1 MFLACNVAELLK
13 TYGRSTKTEDPIIH
27 FYETFLSEYDPALRK
42 ARGVWYT
49 PHPVVNFIVR
59 AVDDILKTEFGLPMG
74 LADTSKTTIQRKVY
88 NKATADQRSKI
99 KADTINEE
107 VHRVQILDPA
117 TGTGTF
123 LAEVVKHIHQQFE
136 GMQGVWSQ
144 YVDEH
149 LLPRLNGFE
158 LLMASYAMAH
168 LQLDLLLTETG
179 YKPLTPK
186 GGSAAQRLRIYLT
199 NSLEESHPDTGT
211 LFANW
216 LSTEANEANHIK
228 RDTPVMCVI
237 GNPPYASSSTNK
249 GAWIESLTADY
260 KKDLVEKSYNS
271 LSDDYVKF
279 IRYGQHFID
288 KNGTGVLAYISNNSF
303 IDGITHRQ
311 MRKHLLESFDSI
323 YILNLHGDA
332 NKKETC
338 PDGSADQNVFDIK
351 QGVSI
356 NIFIKTG
363 QKKKEELGEVKQI
376 DFQGFR
382 EDKYDFLTSNS
393 LNTIIWNKLNVK
405 QPLYQFKKQD
415 SILLE
420 LYNKG
425 FSLEKIF
432 NQNATGI
439 KTERDVLTIQFD
451 IDKIKKIIQ
460 DLRDKNS
467 VEVRAIYSL
476 DKDGRDWQLLFAQ
489 KDIINNKPTIIPI
502 LYRPFDYRYTA
513 YTGITKG
520 FMAYPREKIMR
531 HLFKDNYALI
541 STRLN
546 RGLSSGY
553 NFITN
558 NILDLHLLDT
568 AGDSLQVFPLYLYPE
583 NNAQQTIDQNNS
595 RQPNLNAD
603 IVTAIASKI
612 GLAFVADHAQIPD
625 AFQVFVPAKDVDE
638 PFVRPLDWGYK
649 GCFTPLD
656 LLDYIYAVLHS
667 PTYRDKYKEF
677 LKIDFPRVPYP
688 KDADTFW
695 QLVNLGGQLRELH
708 LLESPV
714 VNKRITQYPI
724 GGDNKVGK
732 IHFENNNVYINY
744 DKTSPLGIEGLQHF
758 ANVPEVAWN
767 FYIGGYQPAQKWLKD
782 RKDRT
787 LSFEDIIHYQKIIA
801 ALSETDRLMKE
812 IDAIEIE

>member
-1 MFLACNVAELLK
+1 M
-13 TYGRSTKTEDPIIH
+13 
-27 FYETFLSEYDPALRK
+27 
-42 ARGVWYT
+42 
-49 PHPVVNFIVR
+49 
-59 AVDDILKTEFGLPMG
+59 
-74 LADTSKTTIQRKVY
+74 
-88 NKATADQRSKI
+88 
-99 KADTINEE
+99 
-107 VHRVQILDPA
+107 
-117 TGTGTF
+117 
-123 LAEVVKHIHQQFE
+123 
-136 GMQGVWSQ
+136 
-144 YVDEH
+144 
-149 LLPRLNGFE
+149 
-158 LLMASYAMAH
+158 
-168 LQLDLLLTETG
+168 
-179 YKPLTPK
+179 
-186 GGSAAQRLRIYLT
+186 
-199 NSLEESHPDTGT
+199 
-211 LFANW
+211 
-216 LSTEANEANHIK
+216 
-228 RDTPVMCVI
+228 
-237 GNPPYASSSTNK
+237 
-249 GAWIESLTADY
+249 
-260 KKDLVEKSYNS
+260 
-271 LSDDYVKF
+271 
-279 IRYGQHFID
+279 
-288 KNGTGVLAYISNNSF
+288 
-303 IDGITHRQ
+303 
-311 MRKHLLESFDSI
+311 
-323 YILNLHGDA
+323 
-332 NKKETC
+332 
-338 PDGSADQNVFDIK
+338 
-351 QGVSI
+351 
-356 NIFIKTG
+356 
-363 QKKKEELGEVKQI
+363 
-376 DFQGFR
+376 
-382 EDKYDFLTSNS
+382 
-393 LNTIIWNKLNVK
+393 
-405 QPLYQFKKQD
+405 
-415 SILLE
+415 LE